1 MSPEMKPASKKPVVV
16 IDANALMMPFQFS
29 INIDIELRR
38 LLGSFEMVV
47 PSSVIVELKRVA
59 LEQKASDAKGALKLA
74 ARYRTHRVEGRGD
87 DAVLASAVGLG
98 AILLTND
105 AGLRRR
111 AREAG
116 LRTAC
121 LRGRSH
127 LELV

>member
-1 MSPEMKPASKKPVVV
+1 MEHGIGGRIAVVT
-16 IDANALMMPFQFS
+16 DANALMMPFQFS
-29 INIDIELRR
+29 INIDLELAR
-38 LLGSFEMVV
+38 LLGSFEIIV

-59 LEQKASDAKGALKLA
+59 VEQKASDAKGALKLSQK
-74 ARYRTHRVEGRGD
+74 YRMHKVAGTGD
-87 DAVLASAVGLG
+87 DAVLAAACELR

-116 LRTAC
+116 LRTVC

-127 LELV
+127 LAIV

>member
-1 MSPEMKPASKKPVVV
+1 MEPGRGGRTAVVA
-16 IDANALMMPFQFS
+16 DANALMMPFQFS
-29 INIDIELRR
+29 INIDIELSR
-38 LLGSFEMVV
+38 LLGNYEIVV

-59 LEQKASDAKGALKLA
+59 LEQKASQAKGALRLA
-74 ARYRTHRVEGRGD
+74 EKYRTHKIDGTGD
-87 DAVLASAVGLG
+87 DAVLAAAVELG
-98 AILLTND
+98 AVLLTND

-116 LRTAC
+116 LRTVC

>member
-1 MSPEMKPASKKPVVV
+1 MTDGPKRQPVVL
-16 IDANALMMPFQFS
+16 DANALMMPFQFS
-29 INIDIELRR
+29 INIDIELER

-47 PSSVIVELKRVA
+47 PSSVIVELERVA
-59 LEQKASDAKGALKLA
+59 AVQKASDAKGALKLA
-74 ARYRTHRVEGRGD
+74 QKYRMHEVAGTGD
-87 DAVLASAVGLG
+87 DAVLAAACELG
-98 AILLTND
+98 AVLLTND

-116 LRTAC
+116 LRTVC